1 MPSGYGSS
9 NWDSGMPGRAVKRL
23 RLLTS
28 LFKARGS
35 GDRREADNALIE
47 ANRWLE
53 RYPFDVRVKEARDRL
68 RKAHPVDP
76 EDTEE
81 TNGT

>member
-1 MPSGYGSS
+1 
-9 NWDSGMPGRAVKRL
+9 MPGRAVKRL

-28 LFKARGS
+28 MFEAKDS
-35 GDRREADNALIE
+35 GDRRRADIALAD
-47 ANRWLE
+47 ANRWLR
-53 RYPFDVRVKEARDRL
+53 RYPFDVRVMEARDQL

-76 EDTEE
+76 GDTEA